1 MQTDCQLTSETKNYL
16 TRFYC
21 ILDEMIQGMTNAEL
35 TDSISA
41 NFIVQ
46 MIPHHKAAI
55 EMSKNLLKYSCYPP
69 LEQIASRIISE
80 QTRSIENMQKILCT
94 CREEKNSDQD
104 FFLYQ
109 RRTDQIMQTMFTSMD
124 TAPYTNNI
132 NADFMKEMIPHHEGA
147 VEMSENAMMFCI
159 CPELIPV
166 LEAIITSQKR
176 GIMQMKQ
183 LLKCIR

>member
-1 MQTDCQLTSETKNYL
+1 MLTDCKLTSETKNYL

-21 ILDEMIQGMTNAEL
+21 ILEEMIQGMTSAEL
-35 TDSISA
+35 TGSISS

-55 EMSKNLLKYSCYPP
+55 EMSKNLLEYSCFPP
-69 LEQIASRIISE
+69 LKQITSGIITE
-80 QTRSIENMQKILCT
+80 QTKSIENMKKILCT
-94 CREEKNSDQD
+94 CREETNSDQD
-104 FFLYQ
+104 LYLYQ
-109 RRTDQIMQTMFTSMD
+109 RRTDQIMQTMFASMD

-147 VEMSENAMMFCI
+147 VEMSENALMFCI

-176 GIMQMKQ
+176 GIMQMDQ
-183 LLKCIR
+183 LLRCIR